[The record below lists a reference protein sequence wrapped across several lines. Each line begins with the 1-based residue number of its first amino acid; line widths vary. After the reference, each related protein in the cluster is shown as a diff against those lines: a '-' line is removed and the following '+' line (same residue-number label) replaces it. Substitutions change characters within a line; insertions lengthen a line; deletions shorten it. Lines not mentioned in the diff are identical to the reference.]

1 MRILTLCH
9 EYPPVGGG
17 GATAAEILAEA
28 LVRRGHEVDVLTSGM
43 RDLPAR
49 EIRAG
54 VTIHR
59 AASVRRHRH
68 YSTTAELLTTLPTLA
83 WSGMKLLRERRHDL
97 IHCHFIVPGGIVAV
111 PLAAHHGVPC
121 VITAHGSDVP
131 GYNPDRFQLVHTAIG
146 PAWRRVTGGAAA
158 LTAPSRFLGNLVRA
172 RIDRPIELIANPFDP
187 PPIDLGAGPREN
199 RILAASR
206 LVERKGIQFIID
218 AMARIGCDW
227 ELCVAGDGPLR
238 PSLEARAAAAGVRA
252 RFLGMVPR
260 SELGRLYRTSKLFAF
275 PSLQENFPMVLLE
288 AMAGG
293 CAVLTSDAPGCKEV
307 VGEAGLVSPAG
318 DVTALA
324 ECLAKLTSD
333 PDLVDGLGVAGMKR
347 AAGFASSRIAAEF
360 ESLFLRCTMVGQ
372 ALDAA
377 AGDKTP
383 ARARPAPRS
392 GSARS

>member
-1 MRILTLCH
+1 MRVLTICH

-17 GATAAEILAEA
+17 GATAAEVLAEA

-43 RDLPAR
+43 RDLPAH
-49 EIRAG
+49 EVRAG
-54 VTIHR
+54 VSIHR
-59 AASVRRHRH
+59 AASIRRHRH

-83 WSGMKLLRERRHDL
+83 WSGMRLLRERRHDL

-111 PLAAHHGVPC
+111 PLAARHRVPC

-146 PAWRRVTGGAAA
+146 PAWRRVTGAAA
-158 LTAPSRFLGNLVRA
+158 AVTTPSRFLANLVRA
-172 RIDRPIELIANPFDP
+172 RIDRPVELIANPFDP
-187 PPIDLGAGPREN
+187 PAVDLAAGPREN

-206 LVERKGIQFIID
+206 LVERKGIQFVID

-238 PSLEARAAAAGVRA
+238 PALEARASAAGVRA

-260 SELGRLYRTSKLFAF
+260 SELARLYRTSKVFAF

-293 CAVLTSDAPGCKEV
+293 CAVLTSDAPGCVEV
-307 VGEAGLVSPAG
+307 VGAAGMVSAAG
-318 DVTALA
+318 YVTALA
-324 ECLAKLTSD
+324 ESLARLTTD
-333 PDLVDGLGVAGMKR
+333 PDLVARLGSAGMDR
-347 AAGFASSRIAAEF
+347 AAQFASSRIAAEF
-360 ESLFLRCTMVGQ
+360 ERLFLRCTRMGE
-372 ALDAA
+372 AA
-377 AGDKTP
+377 EAAVEEDRP
-383 ARARPAPRS
+383 ARARVAARRGSVRS
-392 GSARS
+392 